1 MSEVSFNPGFP
12 PLLTGH
18 PVLPPLD
25 AFDTAVDVATAG
37 HAGAG
42 DLFWSC
48 ASEDV
53 SFAIVLEPEVERP
66 RAQEML
72 FALMVS
78 AADAIGALCPP
89 ELAITW
95 DWPDGI
101 NANGARLGAARM
113 MVSPGDDDV
122 GQPEWLV
129 IGLDLQLQPRDGID
143 PGRSPDQTTLWDEGA
158 GELEAIPLLESLSR
172 HFLTWVHRWDTDGFK
187 PIHDAWLFRCDGY
200 RKEVVVDIGGQQVEG
215 TFAGLDEAGNL
226 LLKRSNGEEE
236 MRALAVSDHLSVP
249 VRAIFVTKDRS

>member
-1 MSEVSFNPGFP
+1 MSEISFNPAFP

-25 AFDTAVDVATAG
+25 AFDTAVEVATIG
-37 HAGAG
+37 QAGAG

-53 SFAIVLEPEVERP
+53 SFAIVLEPEVDRG

-95 DWPDGI
+95 DWPDRI

-113 MVSPGDDDV
+113 TLSPGDDDA

-129 IGLDLQLQPRDGID
+129 IGLNLQLQPRDGVD

-158 GELEAIPLLESLSR
+158 GDLEAILVLESLSR

-200 RKEVVVDIGGQQVEG
+200 RKDVVTDIAGQRVEG
-215 TFAGLDEAGNL
+215 TFAGLDETGNL
-226 LLKRSNGEEE
+226 LLKRTDGTGETS
-236 MRALAVSDHLSVP
+236 ALAVPDHLSVP
-249 VRAIFVTKDRS
+249 VRAIAANKDTS